1 MLGYMTEEAP
11 VSFNFA
17 GLVISLSLK
26 GFLEGQD
33 KQQGRIVARYPEEAL
48 LSAIQFL
55 HVGQE
60 CQGRMGKLTTVHITT
75 GSRKFSFLLMSVTG
89 RA

>member
-1 MLGYMTEEAP
+1 MLGYMTEAP

-17 GLVISLSLK
+17 SLVISLSLK

-33 KQQGRIVARYPEEAL
+33 EQQGRIVARYPEEAL
-48 LSAIQFL
+48 VSAIQSL
-55 HVGQE
+55 HVSQE
-60 CQGRMGKLTTVHITT
+60 RQGSMVKLTTVHTT
-75 GSRKFSFLLMSVTG
+75 GSRKSSFLLMSITG